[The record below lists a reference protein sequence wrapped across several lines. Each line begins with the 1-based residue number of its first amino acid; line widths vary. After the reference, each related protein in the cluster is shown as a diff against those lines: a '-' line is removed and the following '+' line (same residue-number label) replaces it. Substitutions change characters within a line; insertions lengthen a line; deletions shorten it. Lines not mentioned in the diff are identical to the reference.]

1 MTQFLKIWVPIN
13 GLCFPMVGF
22 CFMFPSVS
30 NKLWSI
36 VNKNVRKI
44 LFKIIYYFIK
54 PLKGVTQFL
63 KLWVPT
69 SGLFYPMICFRFTFA
84 NANVKFLSL
93 WSKNDKRIQ
102 FQIIYKLLN
111 HLKWAISF
119 SKAWVI
125 ANLDFS
131 CPWLALASRFPMQT

>member
-1 MTQFLKIWVPIN
+1 MKLCLPIN
-13 GLCFPMVGF
+13 GLFFPMLGF
-22 CFMFPSVS
+22 CFMFPSVN

-36 VNKNVRKI
+36 VNKIEREI
-44 LFKIIYYFIK
+44 QFKIIYKVIK
-54 PLKGVTQFL
+54 PLNGVTQFL

-111 HLKWAISF
+111 HLKWAIRF
-119 SKAWVI
+119 SNAWVI
-125 ANLDFS
+125 VNLDFS
-131 CPWLALASRFPMQT
+131 CPWLDLASRFPMQK